1 MSAPDKTLI
10 ERLPRQLAGGSD
22 VVHVPG
28 AAEEQWRLWVAGEA
42 FPRIVLD
49 VFGAA
54 VLVGPGTVPP
64 TPLGGG
70 GGFAPSSASFITL
83 AAEAGLSNE
92 SQLGTVIRRDVIA
105 NRGAFGN
112 AGVIF
117 ISTDTLI
124 GYRDSG
130 TSWDPAFPV
139 LNGSGQI
146 AGGVLPNTAVTPGS
160 YGDSV
165 NGMKFAAFTVGA
177 DGRLTAA
184 STVSIPRI
192 IQVAVTDPAAS
203 SSPGASAA
211 FVRIN
216 SLLNGGK
223 ITAVAAQVNVAGGGL
238 ASVQIVNVTA
248 AVNVLS
254 TPVSIDAGGLDSSTA
269 TTPAVINGANNTVHT
284 ADELRLDVTGAVR
297 GLIVEITVTP

>member
-10 ERLPRQLAGGSD
+10 ERLPRVLAGGTD

-28 AAEEQWRLWVAGEA
+28 AADEQYRFWMQGEA
-42 FPRIVLD
+42 YPRVVLD
-49 VFGAA
+49 IYGAA
-54 VLVGPGTVPP
+54 VLVGPGSVPP

-112 AGVIF
+112 PGVLF
-117 ISTDTLI
+117 LSTDTLI

-146 AGGVLPNTAVTPGS
+146 AGGVLPNTAVTPGA
-160 YGDSV
+160 YGDTT

-192 IQVAVTDPAAS
+192 IQVAVSDPAQS
-203 SSPGASAA
+203 LTPGAGAA
-211 FVRIN
+211 FVRVN
-216 SLLNGGK
+216 QLLNGGK
-223 ITAVAAQVNVAGGGL
+223 VTAVAAQVNAAGGGL
-238 ASVQIVNVTA
+238 ASVQIVNVTQ

-254 TPVSIDAGGLDSSTA
+254 TQVSIDAAELDSATA
-269 TTPAVINGANNTVHT
+269 ATPAVINPANNTLNT